1 MKRAA
6 LVCILL
12 VAPVTTWAQA
22 PPSSITFFT
31 DTELRRAILTA
42 PEQAGQPG
50 LYALRLS
57 PSSESEVVG
66 IRRTA
71 AARSE
76 LHANFTDVWYVID
89 GKATLVTG
97 GTLQDGVETAPGETR
112 GRTITNGDSR
122 EIQKGDYAV
131 IPAGTPHWIS
141 NVTGKEIL
149 YIVVKVPVQ
158 NSPQQ

>member
-1 MKRAA
+1 MKKAPI
-6 LVCILL
+6 LCIVL
-12 VAPVTTWAQA
+12 VTTMAAWAKT

-31 DTELRRAILTA
+31 DSELRRAIQTA
-42 PEQAGQPG
+42 PEQSGQPG

-57 PSSESEVVG
+57 PSSEPEVVG
-66 IRRTA
+66 IRRTT

-97 GTLQDGVETAPGETR
+97 GKMEGSVETSPGETR
-112 GRTITNGDSR
+112 GRDITNGNPR

-131 IPAGTPHWIS
+131 ISAGTPHWIS
-141 NVTGKEIL
+141 KVASTEIL

>member
-1 MKRAA
+1 MKSAA
-6 LVCILL
+6 LLCFLL
-12 VAPVTTWAQA
+12 VTTVAAWAQV

-31 DTELRRAILTA
+31 DTELRRAIQTA
-42 PEQAGQPG
+42 PEQSGQPG

-66 IRRTA
+66 IRRTT

-97 GTLQDGVETAPGETR
+97 GTMQDGVETAPGETR
-112 GRTITNGDSR
+112 GRAITNGDSR
-122 EIQKGDYAV
+122 DIQKGDYAV

-141 NVTGKEIL
+141 NVAGKEIL

-158 NSPQQ
+158 NQ